1 MVETAEESQVSLIH
15 DLRMEIASLSER
27 LARLERPAPV
37 APAAA
42 PAATPPPKTVEAGP
56 GITEA
61 ELLAISAALAAYLG
75 VRVHIRQIRRTRFF
89 QEAVDASWRRPL
101 VVLVADW
108 AFVSL
113 GIERC
118 VLLAETDNQPSDRVA
133 LRVHP

>member
-75 VRVHIRQIRRTRFF
+75 VRVHIRQIRLISSRAWA
-89 QEAVDASWRRPL
+89 QEGRVSIQASHRL
-101 VVLVADW
+101 H
-108 AFVSL
+108 
-113 GIERC
+113 I
-118 VLLAETDNQPSDRVA
+118 
-133 LRVHP
+133 